1 MIPTQL
7 RFTYKWG
14 FVLSI
19 FALLFSGCDKLDQ
32 TGKKEAIK
40 NNPTWAQ
47 HISAHNRGTISKY
60 DSITIRFVNDVIP
73 EEKVGTDAVG
83 ILEVSP
89 GIGGE
94 LIFNSKR
101 EIILIPE
108 KPLVSGQ
115 QYRFSLHTHELL
127 GFSGDLKTY
136 VFDVDVIKQTFEVAI
151 RGVNAQLDAQ
161 NKLQVVGT
169 VNTADKEEA
178 DKLEKILSAQFKGS
192 PLGIKWQHSPNG
204 RQHSFVIPGIERE
217 ANKTEVILAWNGEAI
232 GVDNKGDRKINI
244 PAKGDFKVAHV
255 RVVSGN
261 QQYIEVQLT
270 DVIDPRQNLNGLVQF
285 SQVANQT
292 QSSQSQ
298 IRTEVEGS
306 LLKVYPSTG
315 ITGEVT
321 ITLDSA
327 IKSTLGNKLG
337 EVVTRNVVFT
347 SQKPQVRFAGNGV
360 ILPENQ
366 VLAIPFEAVN
376 AHSVQ
381 VTAMV
386 IYENNIGQFLQD
398 NQMNGSSN
406 LQRVGRY
413 LWRKTIKLES
423 PQADKWNRYTLDATE
438 LLKSHPGAL
447 FQLKL
452 SINRGNSTYS
462 CSKEDNVVPVKKQAG
477 IVNYEEADITQSS
490 NWDYAEQYYNQNY
503 YQEWENRENPC
514 KDAYYKFQTGV
525 TTAARNFMA
534 SNIGLLAKRGEGNH
548 IHLVATDLTSSA
560 PLSGVEI
567 ELRNFQNQILKTVS
581 TDKNGFADTDLSGR
595 PFYLVASKGK
605 QKAYLKLSVGSALP
619 ISHFDV
625 GGQKVK
631 QGVKGIIYGERG
643 VWRPGDDIF
652 LTFVLEDKL
661 DKIPD
666 QHPVTMELY
675 NAKGQLVESKTNN
688 QPVGDF
694 YKFKFTTAEAAETGT
709 WKVKAI
715 LGGNQFTKNLKVETV
730 VPNRLKIDLAFP
742 AEQLYQQDMPLKIGL
757 SSQWLHGAIAAGLNS
772 EVAVRLI
779 PSRTKFGRNEDYRFD
794 DPARHFSPERLVL
807 FEGALDDKGN
817 VKFTADLR
825 PSTPPPGMLA
835 ASFNTRVFE
844 SGGAFSTHNTRV
856 DYHPYANYVGMR
868 LPKGDASRNM
878 LLTDVKHKVEIASL
892 DAKGKQV
899 SLQQVRVTLYK
910 IDWKWWWDQSGDNLA
925 QYASSYYNQH
935 IQQSTIST
943 KDGRGEWE
951 FEIKYPQWGRYMIRA
966 CDLKGNHCTGQVFY
980 IDWPAWAGKARE
992 QKGVGASV
1000 LSFSADKPK
1009 YKVGETAMIKLP
1021 EASQGRALVSI
1032 ENGSRLISQQ
1042 WLEVGKDKT
1051 NFPVKITEEM
1061 SPNVYVSISLIQPH
1075 SHKDNDRPIRLFGVA
1090 PLLVEDPKTK
1100 LNPELTVAEEWKPES
1115 KVEIGIKETNG
1126 KPMTY
1131 TIAVV
1136 DEGLLGLTNFR
1147 TPNLHKFF
1155 YKKEALGVKTWDL
1168 FDEVTGAYG
1177 GELERLLS
1185 LGGDDDAGEDET
1197 EKKKRRFPPVVSFLG
1212 PFQLEA
1218 GQQNKHSLN
1227 IPQYLGQVRVMV
1239 VAGKQGAYGKTDKS
1253 VFIRQPLGLLATLPR
1268 VLGPEESLR
1277 VPVSLF
1283 VMDDSISEVQLKLET
1298 DDRFLIEGAASSVV
1312 KFSGPGEQIGF
1323 INVKVANKLG
1333 KGHMKFIATS
1343 GDGGDHVAQ
1352 SDVYIDVRSANAQT
1366 TRIQREV
1373 IKPGET
1379 WNASVKPHGIGDTN
1393 KVSLEIS
1400 AIPPVNLEG
1409 RLQYLIRY
1417 PHGCLEQTTSAI
1429 FPQLFLGNVMQL
1441 TPDQKKAIQKHVDV
1455 AIQKIQRYQQA
1466 NGGFNY
1472 WPGGSYYNSWSNS
1485 YAGHFLVEADR
1496 LGYYVPPQLLSNWVN
1511 YQKSVASSWVTG
1523 SDRSELDQAYR
1534 LYTLAVANRAELG
1547 AMNRLRE
1554 SAQLSNTARWLL
1566 AASYQRM
1573 GLSDVANELVRD
1585 ASMQVA
1591 NYRTAGLTFGSNLRD
1606 KAIILE
1612 SLALMKRYEEAKPLA
1627 DEIANELSADR
1638 WYSTQSVAF
1647 SLIAMGHFVGEGV
1660 QGGHLTFEQTIAQGT
1675 TTPVNID
1682 KPVYLQ
1688 TLQGFPDAGDKVVVK
1703 NTSDRVLY
1711 GAITVA
1717 GIPRAGEERS
1727 SRNGVGLQIK
1737 YTDMEGDR
1745 VDITRLRQGTDLI
1758 ATVRV
1763 RNHSDF
1769 KLENLALTHIFP
1781 SGWQIHN
1788 PRMTEG
1794 ENDVLPA
1801 IDFQDIRDDRVYTYF
1816 NLKRGEE
1823 KLFKIQ
1829 LNASFLGHYYLPGIH
1844 VEAMYDASKN
1854 ARSKGKWVDV
1864 VK

>member
-1 MIPTQL
+1 VISTQV
-7 RFTYKWG
+7 RFSSKWLIG
-14 FVLSI
+14 FSI

-32 TGKKEAIK
+32 QAKKESVK
-40 NNPTWAQ
+40 NDPVWTQ
-47 HISAHNRGTISKY
+47 YISAHNRGTISKTEP
-60 DSITIRFVNDVIP
+60 IAIRFVNDIIP
-73 EEKVGTDAVG
+73 NEKVGTDAVG

-89 GIGGE
+89 SIQGE
-94 LIFNSKR
+94 LIFNTQR

-108 KPLVSGQ
+108 KPLQSGQ
-115 QYRFSLHTHELL
+115 RYRFSLHTHELL
-127 GFSGDLKTY
+127 GFPENLKTY
-136 VFDVDVIKQTFEVAI
+136 VYNVDVIKQTFEVSI
-151 RGVNAQLDAQ
+151 RGVNAQLDA
-161 NKLQVVGT
+161 NDKLQIVGI

-178 DKLEKILSAQFKGS
+178 DKLEKILSAEFKGS
-192 PLGIKWQHSPNG
+192 PLGINWQHSPNG
-204 RQHSFVIPGIERE
+204 RQHSFVIPGITRE
-217 ANKTEVILAWNGEAI
+217 ENKTEVILAWDGSNI
-232 GVDNKGDRKINI
+232 GVDNKGDRKIDI

-285 SQVANQT
+285 SQGQT
-292 QSSQSQ
+292 QSQF
-298 IRTEVEGS
+298 RTEVEGS
-306 LLKVYPSTG
+306 VLKVYPSTG
-315 ITGEVT
+315 ITGEVSV
-321 ITLDSA
+321 ILDAA
-327 IKSTLGNKLG
+327 IKSINGNKLG
-337 EVVTRNVVFT
+337 ERVERSVVFT
-347 SQKPQVRFAGNGV
+347 SQKPQVRFAGKGV

-366 VLAIPFEAVN
+366 VLAIPFETVN
-376 AHSVQ
+376 VHSVQ

-386 IYENNIGQFLQD
+386 IYENNIGQFLQE
-398 NQMNGSSN
+398 NQMGGSSS

-413 LWRKTIKLES
+413 LWRKTIKLDS
-423 PQADKWNRYTLDATE
+423 PQGDKWNRFNLDATE

-447 FQLKL
+447 FQLT
-452 SINRGNSTYS
+452 IAIDRGNSTYS
-462 CSKEDNVVPVKKQAG
+462 CSKEDNAVPVKKRKG
-477 IVNYEEADITQSS
+477 IINYEEADIRQSS
-490 NWDYAEQYYNQNY
+490 NWDYAEQYYNEDY
-503 YQEWENRENPC
+503 YRQWENRDNPC
-514 KDAYYKFQTGV
+514 KDAYYRFQTSSTV
-525 TTAARNFMA
+525 TSRNFMA

-548 IHLVATDLTSSA
+548 VHLVATDLSTSA
-560 PLSGVEI
+560 PLNDVDI
-567 ELRNFQNQILKTVS
+567 ELRNFQNQKLQSVKT
-581 TDKNGFADTDLSGR
+581 DANGFANAELSGR
-595 PFYLVASKGK
+595 PFYLVARKGK
-605 QKAYLKLSVGSALP
+605 QVGYLKLSVGSALAT
-619 ISHFDV
+619 SHFDV
-625 GGQKVK
+625 GGQKVRD
-631 QGVKGIIYGERG
+631 GIKGTIYGERG
-643 VWRPGDDIF
+643 VWRPGDDIY
-652 LTFVLEDKL
+652 LTFVVEDKQ

-688 QPVGDF
+688 KPVGDF

-715 LGGNQFTKNLKVETV
+715 LGGNKFVKNIKVETV
-730 VPNRLKIDLAFP
+730 VPNRLKIDLKFP
-742 AEQLYQQDMPLKIGL
+742 ADELYQHDMPLDIGL

-779 PSRTKFGRNEDYRFD
+779 PRKTKFSRNEDYRFD
-794 DPARHFSPERLVL
+794 DPARRFNPERVVL
-807 FEGALDDKGN
+807 FEGELDDKGN
-817 VKFTADLR
+817 RTFSADLK
-825 PSTPPPGMLA
+825 PSSPPPGKLA

-844 SGGAFSTHNTRV
+844 SGGAFSTHNTRI
-856 DYHPYANYVGMR
+856 DYHPYTNYVGIK
-868 LPKGDASRNM
+868 LPSGDAARNM

-892 DAKGKQV
+892 NAKGEAV
-899 SLQQVRVTLYK
+899 SLRQVKVTLYK
-910 IDWKWWWDQSGDNLA
+910 VNWKWWWDQSGDNLA

-951 FEIKYPQWGRYMIRA
+951 FEIKYPQWGRYMVRA
-966 CDLKGNHCTGQVFY
+966 CDMQGNHCTGQVFY

-1000 LSFSADKPK
+1000 LNFSADKPK
-1009 YKVGETAMIKLP
+1009 YKVGETATIKLP
-1021 EASQGRALVSI
+1021 ETSSGRALVSI

-1042 WLEVGKDKT
+1042 WLEVSKGKT
-1051 NFPVKITEEM
+1051 TFPVKITEEM
-1061 SPNVYVSISLIQPH
+1061 SPNVYVSITLIQPH
-1075 SHKDNDRPIRLFGVA
+1075 AQKDNDRPIRLFGVA
-1090 PLLVEDPKTK
+1090 PLMVEDPKTR
-1100 LNPELTVAEEWKPES
+1100 LTPQLTVAEEWKPET
-1115 KVEIGIKETNG
+1115 KVEIGVKESNG
-1126 KPMTY
+1126 KAMTY

-1136 DEGLLGLTNFR
+1136 DEGLLGLTNFK

-1168 FDEVTGAYG
+1168 FDDVTGAYG

-1197 EKKKRRFPPVVSFLG
+1197 EKKKRRFPPVVTYLG
-1212 PFQLEA
+1212 PFQLEKGKEA
-1218 GQQNKHSLN
+1218 KHSLD
-1227 IPQYLGQVRVMV
+1227 IPQYLGQVRVML
-1239 VAGKQGAYGKTDKS
+1239 VAGDKGAYGKANKS
-1253 VFIRQPLGLLATLPR
+1253 VFVRQPLGLLATLPR
-1268 VLGPEESLR
+1268 VLGPDESLR

-1283 VMDDSISEVQLKLET
+1283 VMDDSISDVQLKLEA
-1298 DDRFLIEGAASSVV
+1298 DEHFKIEGSATTNVR
-1312 KFSGPGEQIGF
+1312 FDGPGEQIGF
-1323 INVKVANKLG
+1323 INVKVADKLG

-1343 GDGGDHVAQ
+1343 GDHTTQ
-1352 SDVYIDVRSANAQT
+1352 SDIYIDVRSANAQT
-1366 TRIQREV
+1366 TRTAREV

-1379 WNASVKPHGIGDTN
+1379 WSTNVKPHGIGGTN

-1400 AIPPVNLEG
+1400 AIPPLNLEG

-1429 FPQLFLGNVMQL
+1429 FPQLFLGNVMKL
-1441 TPDQKKAIQKHVDV
+1441 SPDQKKSIERHVGI
-1455 AIQKIQRYQQA
+1455 AIQKIQHYQQA
-1466 NGGFNY
+1466 NGGFSY
-1472 WPGGSYYNSWSNS
+1472 WPGNNFYNSWSNS

-1496 LGYYVPPQLLSNWVN
+1496 LGHYVSPQLLANWVN

-1534 LYTLAVANRAELG
+1534 LYTLAVANRPELG

-1554 SAQLSNTARWLL
+1554 SSSLGNTARWLL
-1566 AASYQRM
+1566 AAAYQKM
-1573 GLSDVANELVRD
+1573 GLSDVANELVRNAD
-1585 ASMQVA
+1585 MSVA
-1591 NYRTAGLTFGSNLRD
+1591 DYRVAGVTFGSNLRD

-1612 SLALMKRYEEAKPLA
+1612 SLALMKRYDEARPLA
-1627 DEIANELSADR
+1627 DEIAKQLSAER

-1660 QGGHLTFEQTIAQGT
+1660 EGGNLSFEQTIAQNQSVT
-1675 TTPVNID
+1675 VNVD

-1688 TLQGFPDAGDKVVVK
+1688 PLNSFPDAGDKVSVK

-1711 GAITVA
+1711 GTITVS

-1727 SRNGVGLQIK
+1727 ARNGIGLQVR
-1737 YTDMEGDR
+1737 YTDLEGDR

-1769 KLENLALTHIFP
+1769 KLYQLALSHIFP

-1788 PRMTEG
+1788 PRMAEG
-1794 ENDVLPA
+1794 ENDVLPE

-1823 KLFKIQ
+1823 KTFKIQ
-1829 LNASFLGHYYLPGIH
+1829 LNASFLGRYYLPGVH
-1844 VEAMYDASKN
+1844 VEAMYDATKN
-1854 ARSKGKWVDV
+1854 ARSKGKWVEV

>member
-1 MIPTQL
+1 MTSTQV
-7 RFTYKWG
+7 RFTHKWG
-14 FVLSI
+14 IVLSI

-32 TGKKEAIK
+32 TAKKEAVK
-40 NNPTWAQ
+40 NDPAWTQ
-47 HISAHNRGTISKY
+47 YISAHNRGTISKY
-60 DSITIRFVNDVIP
+60 ESITIRFVNDVIP
-73 EEKVGTDAVG
+73 NEKVGTDAVG
-83 ILEVSP
+83 ILEMSP
-89 GIGGE
+89 AIKGE
-94 LIFNSKR
+94 LIFNSQR

-108 KPLVSGQ
+108 KPLQSGQ
-115 QYRFSLHTHELL
+115 QYRFNLHTHELL
-127 GFSGDLKTY
+127 GFPAELKTY
-136 VFDVDVIKQTFEVAI
+136 VFDVNIIKQTFEVAI
-151 RGVNAQLDAQ
+151 RGVNAQLDAKD
-161 NKLQVVGT
+161 KLQVVGI

-178 DKLEKILSAQFKGS
+178 DKLEKILSAQFKGNA
-192 PLGIKWQHSPNG
+192 LGINWQHSPNG

-217 ANKTEVILAWNGEAI
+217 ENKTEVILAWNGEAI
-232 GVDNKGDRKINI
+232 GVDNQGDRKIDI
-244 PAKGDFKVAHV
+244 PARGDFKVAHV

-285 SQVANQT
+285 SQAANQT
-292 QSSQSQ
+292 QTGQSQ
-298 IRTEVEGS
+298 FRTEIEGS
-306 LLKVYPSTG
+306 LLKVYPRTG

-321 ITLDSA
+321 VTLDSA
-327 IKSTLGNKLG
+327 IKSSYGNKLG

-347 SQKPQVRFAGNGV
+347 SQKPQVRFAGKGV

-366 VLAIPFEAVN
+366 VLAIPFETVN
-376 AHSVQ
+376 VHSVH

-386 IYENNIGQFLQD
+386 IYENNIGQFLQN
-398 NQMNGSSN
+398 NQLGGASN

-413 LWRKTIKLES
+413 LWRKTIKLDS
-423 PQADKWNRYTLDATE
+423 PQADKWNRYSLDATE

-447 FQLKL
+447 FQLRL
-452 SINRGNSTYS
+452 SIDRGSSTYS
-462 CSKEDNVVPVKKQAG
+462 CSKEDNAVPLKKQSAL
-477 IVNYEEADITQSS
+477 VNYEEADITQSS

-503 YQEWENRENPC
+503 YQEWENRQNPC
-514 KDAYYKFQTGV
+514 KDAYYKFQTSA

-548 IHLVATDLTSSA
+548 IHLVATDLISSA

-567 ELRNFQNQILKTVS
+567 ELRNFQNQKLQTVT
-581 TDKNGFADTDLSGR
+581 TDANGFADSALSAR
-595 PFYLVASKGK
+595 PFYLVARKGK
-605 QKAYLKLSVGSALP
+605 QKGYLKLSAGSALP
-619 ISHFDV
+619 TSHFDA
-625 GGQKVK
+625 GGQKVRE
-631 QGVKGIIYGERG
+631 GVKGMIYAERG

-652 LTFVLEDKL
+652 LTFVLEDKQ

-688 QPVGDF
+688 KPVGDF
-694 YKFKFTTAEAAETGT
+694 YKFKFTTARAAQTGT
-709 WKVKAI
+709 WKVKAL
-715 LGGNQFTKNLKVETV
+715 LGGNQFTKKLKVETV
-730 VPNRLKIDLAFP
+730 VPNRLKIDLKFP
-742 AEQLYQQDMPLKIGL
+742 AEQLYQEDMPLNIGL
-757 SSQWLHGAIAAGLNS
+757 SSQWLHGAIAAGLKS
-772 EVAVRLI
+772 DVTVRLI
-779 PSRTKFGRNEDYRFD
+779 PSKTKFSRNQDYRFD
-794 DPARHFSPERLVL
+794 DPARHFSPEKMVL
-807 FEGALDDKGN
+807 FEGTLDDKGN
-817 VKFTADLR
+817 VEFSADLK
-825 PSTPPPGMLA
+825 PSTPPPGKLS

-844 SGGAFSTHNTRV
+844 SGGAFSTNNVRIN
-856 DYHPYANYVGMR
+856 YYPYQNYVGIK
-868 LPKGDASRNM
+868 LPGGDAARNM

-892 DAKGKQV
+892 NAKGEPV
-899 SLQQVRVTLYK
+899 SLPQVKVTLYK

-943 KDGRGEWE
+943 KEGRGEWQ
-951 FEIKYPQWGRYMIRA
+951 FEIKYPQWGRYMVRA
-966 CDLKGNHCTGQVFY
+966 CDMAGNHCTGQIFY

-1000 LSFSADKPK
+1000 LNFSADKPK
-1009 YKVGETAMIKLP
+1009 YTVGETATIKLP
-1021 EASQGRALVSI
+1021 ETSQGRALISI
-1032 ENGSRLISQQ
+1032 ENGSRLLSQQ
-1042 WLEVGKDKT
+1042 WLEMSKGKT
-1051 NFPVKITEEM
+1051 TFPVKITEQM
-1061 SPNVYVSISLIQPH
+1061 SPNVYVSVSLIQPH
-1075 SHKDNDRPIRLFGVA
+1075 SQKDNDRPIRLFGVA

-1100 LNPELTVAEEWKPES
+1100 LAPQLTIAEEWKPET
-1115 KVEIGIKETNG
+1115 KVEIGVKEANG

-1147 TPNLHKFF
+1147 TPDLHKFF

-1168 FDEVTGAYG
+1168 FDGVAGAYG

-1185 LGGDDDAGEDET
+1185 LGGDADVGEDGK
-1197 EKKKRRFPPVVSFLG
+1197 EKKKRRFPPVAIFLG
-1212 PFQLEA
+1212 PFQLDA
-1218 GQQNKHSLN
+1218 GQEAKHSLD

-1239 VAGKQGAYGKTDKS
+1239 VAGKKGAYGKTDKS
-1253 VFIRQPLGLLATLPR
+1253 VFVRQPLGLLASLPR
-1268 VLGPEESLR
+1268 VLGPDESLR

-1283 VMDDSISEVQLKLET
+1283 AMDDSISEVQLKLEA
-1298 DDRFLIEGAASSVV
+1298 DDHFIVEGDASATIH
-1312 KFSGPGEQIGF
+1312 FSGPGEQIGF
-1323 INVKVANKLG
+1323 IKVKVANKLG
-1333 KGHMKFIATS
+1333 KGHMKFVATGGKS
-1343 GDGGDHVAQ
+1343 GEYVAQ
-1352 SDVYIDVRSANAQT
+1352 SDVYIDIRSANAQT
-1366 TRIQREV
+1366 TRIQRQV

-1379 WNASVKPHGIGDTN
+1379 WDANVNPHGIGGTN

-1472 WPGGSYYNSWSNS
+1472 WPGNSYYNSWSNS

-1496 LGYYVPPQLLSNWVN
+1496 LGYYVPPQLLSNWIN

-1534 LYTLAVANRAELG
+1534 LYTLAVANRPELG
-1547 AMNRLRE
+1547 AMNRLHG
-1554 SAQLSNTARWLL
+1554 SSQLSNTARWLL

-1585 ASMQVA
+1585 VKLQVR
-1591 NYRTAGLTFGSNLRD
+1591 NYTTAGVTFGSNLRD

-1627 DEIANELSADR
+1627 DEIAKELSANR
-1638 WYSTQSVAF
+1638 WYSTQSIAF

-1688 TLQGFPDAGDKVVVK
+1688 TLQGFSDAGDKVTVK

-1711 GAITVA
+1711 AAINVA
-1717 GIPRAGEERS
+1717 GIPRAGDERS
-1727 SRNGVGLQIK
+1727 SRNGVGLQVT
-1737 YTDMEGDR
+1737 YTDLEGDR

-1758 ATVRV
+1758 VSVRI

-1816 NLKRGEE
+1816 NLNRGEE
-1823 KLFKIQ
+1823 KVFKIQ
-1829 LNASFLGHYYLPGIH
+1829 LNASFRGHYYLPGIH
-1844 VEAMYDASKN
+1844 VEAMYDATKN